1 MSTAFPSALDTS
13 TTLYDLVNN
22 AQAALSAG
30 YTAGGTT
37 LDLDS
42 AALFPATGGI
52 IYVGNERTTYTGKT
66 SNQLTGVTALGSNY
80 PSSTAVVMYLDAEH
94 VEVLRDAIIAI
105 ETRVGVTGST
115 VAGTLTKRIADL
127 EGAGGETIT
136 ISNKT
141 GAYTVVAG
149 DLGSVINCT
158 SGTFTVSLTAAA
170 TLGSGFNC
178 WVWNTGTGVITID
191 PNSTETVDGV
201 DPTTKFK
208 LSQGTGVKLVCDGT
222 GWYTGDFRAAGDAS
236 IGVLGTQIGRNSSG
250 DMSVAKTGA
259 GAVSLGGSYASGADS
274 FAAANADSTGT
285 YGAQGV
291 NSVAMGYRAKA
302 GSASGHTGNLAL
314 GYSASAVND
323 FAVAIGYTA
332 TASGINGRNL
342 AIGAGATASVSYAT
356 AIGANSGGTG
366 SQAVTGSGS
375 MALGGSYASGADALA
390 AAIANNT
397 SSYGATGANSVALA
411 YQAKASGSRSY
422 AIGYQSTAS
431 GNDATALGFYCT
443 ASGAG
448 SFAKGGQG
456 FALATASGTYS
467 CAWNDYAVAAQ
478 IGKYAYTSGYAFVA
492 GGAQFGYMV
501 VVKAT
506 TDATASVLTSDIN
519 AATTTNQVI
528 LPNNSAFAFDG
539 LVVSRRQAAGGTES
553 ASWKVEGHIRRD
565 ANAAS
570 TTLVASTVTAIS
582 NVPGWTLAL
591 SADTTNGGLAVTF
604 TGAAATNIRTVANIR
619 TVEVTYA

>member
-1 MSTAFPSALDTS
+1 MVAVTHAFVSAVPDGGDSSVVQPSDWNDPHVVDE
-13 TTLYDLVNN
+13 TL
-22 AQAALSAG
+22 
-30 YTAGGTT
+30 
-37 LDLDS
+37 
-42 AALFPATGGI
+42 
-52 IYVGNERTTYTGKT
+52 
-66 SNQLTGVTALGSNY
+66 
-80 PSSTAVVMYLDAEH
+80 
-94 VEVLRDAIIAI
+94 
-105 ETRVGVTGST
+105 
-115 VAGTLTKRIADL
+115 
-127 EGAGGETIT
+127 T

-141 GAYTVVAG
+141 TAYTVVAA
-149 DLGSVINCT
+149 DLGTIINCT
-158 SGTFTVSLTAAA
+158 SGTFSVTLTAAA
-170 TLGSGFNC
+170 TLGTGFNC
-178 WVWNTGTGVITID
+178 WIWNTSATYTDAITID
-191 PNSTETVDGV
+191 PSGAETIDGKA
-201 DPTTKFK
+201 T
-208 LSQGTGVKLVCDGT
+208 LILRRGEGMQIVCDGT
-222 GWYTGDFRAAGDAS
+222 NWQTGEKKTMRGYADNLLD
-236 IGVLGTQIGRNSSG
+236 SG
-250 DMSVAKTGA
+250 NRPIATG
-259 GAVSLGGSYASGADS
+259 
-274 FAAANADSTGT
+274 
-285 YGAQGV
+285 Q
-291 NSVAMGYRAKA
+291 NSVAIGRGAT
-302 GSASGHTGNLAL
+302 GSGTDSYAVGRDPVASGTSALAV
-314 GYSASAVND
+314 GYLVTASAN
-323 FAVAIGYTA
+323 
-332 TASGINGRNL
+332 
-342 AIGAGATASVSYAT
+342 YAT
-356 AIGANSGGTG
+356 AIGQNSGATG

-375 MALGGSYASGADALA
+375 MALGGSYASGTDSFA
-390 AAIANNT
+390 AAITNNT

-431 GNDATALGFYCT
+431 GNDATALGYYCT

-539 LVVSRRQAAGGTES
+539 LVVSRRQAADGTES
-553 ASWKVEGHIRRD
+553 AAWKVEGLIRREGS
-565 ANAAS
+565 AAT

-591 SADTTNGGLAVTF
+591 TADTTNGGLAVTF
-604 TGAAATNIRTVANIR
+604 TGAAATDIRTVANIR

>member
-1 MSTAFPSALDTS
+1 MVAVTHAFVSAVPDGGDSSVVQPSDWNDPHVVDE
-13 TTLYDLVNN
+13 TL
-22 AQAALSAG
+22 
-30 YTAGGTT
+30 
-37 LDLDS
+37 
-42 AALFPATGGI
+42 
-52 IYVGNERTTYTGKT
+52 
-66 SNQLTGVTALGSNY
+66 
-80 PSSTAVVMYLDAEH
+80 
-94 VEVLRDAIIAI
+94 
-105 ETRVGVTGST
+105 
-115 VAGTLTKRIADL
+115 
-127 EGAGGETIT
+127 T

-149 DLGSVINCT
+149 DLGSIINCT
-158 SGTFTVSLTAAA
+158 SGTFSVSYTAAA
-170 TLGSGFNC
+170 TLGSGFHN
-178 WVWNTGTGVITID
+178 WVWNSGTGVITID
-191 PNSTETVDGV
+191 PNGAETVDGKSTLV
-201 DPTTKFK
+201 
-208 LSQGTGVKLVCDGT
+208 LRQGEGVQVVCDGT
-222 GWYTGDFRAAGDAS
+222 NLKTAAKKAMRGYAENITAAEARPTATGD
-236 IGVLGTQIGRNSSG
+236 N
-250 DMSVAKTGA
+250 SVAVGTSSTASGNYSGAYGTNASASANFSTAIGINSNGLGSQTVTGA
-259 GAVSLGGSYASGADS
+259 G
-274 FAAANADSTGT
+274 
-285 YGAQGV
+285 
-291 NSVAMGYRAKA
+291 
-302 GSASGHTGNLAL
+302 
-314 GYSASAVND
+314 
-323 FAVAIGYTA
+323 
-332 TASGINGRNL
+332 
-342 AIGAGATASVSYAT
+342 
-356 AIGANSGGTG
+356 
-366 SQAVTGSGS
+366 S
-375 MALGGSYASGADALA
+375 MSLGGSYASGADALA

-422 AIGYQSTAS
+422 AIGHQSTAS
-431 GNDATALGFYCT
+431 GNDATALGYYCT